1 MTAEDARLAAS
12 EAWRGLV
19 DFWTRRNRWV
29 QVAGEL
35 GISPGHAKAL
45 TLLAADD
52 PPPMGVLAEGLHC
65 DASFVTNIVDKL
77 EERGFAERRP
87 SATDRRVKTVVITEA
102 GLKARAQFE
111 AALYEPP
118 EELLDLPDADLRT
131 LARIVAKLPTAAPG
145 AASSSEATAAQ
156 GA

>member
-1 MTAEDARLAAS
+1 MTTEDARHAAA

-19 DFWTRRNRWV
+19 DFWTKRNRWIE
-29 QVAGEL
+29 VAGEL

-77 EERGFAERRP
+77 EEKGFAERRP
-87 SATDRRVKTVVITEA
+87 SPTDRRVKTVVITDA
-102 GLKARAQFE
+102 GLKARAKFE
-111 AALYEPP
+111 AAIYEPP
-118 EELLDLPDADLRT
+118 PELLDLSDADLKA
-131 LARIVAKLPTAAPG
+131 LARIVAKLPTKAAEV
-145 AASSSEATAAQ
+145 AAVSAEAT
-156 GA
+156 

>member
-1 MTAEDARLAAS
+1 MSSGDARQAAS

-19 DFWTRRNRWV
+19 EFWTKRNLWI

-45 TLLAADD
+45 TLLDADD
-52 PPPMGVLAEGLHC
+52 PPPMGALAEGLHC

-87 SATDRRVKTVVITEA
+87 SVRDRRVKTVVITKL

-118 EELLDLPDADLRT
+118 KELLDLPDADLRT
-131 LARIVAKLPTAAPG
+131 LARIVAKLQMASGVTQGRAG
-145 AASSSEATAAQ
+145 ALH
-156 GA
+156 

>member
-1 MTAEDARLAAS
+1 MSSGDARQAAA

-19 DFWTRRNRWV
+19 EFWTKRNLWI

-45 TLLAADD
+45 TLLDADD
-52 PPPMGVLAEGLHC
+52 PPPMGALAEGLHC

-87 SATDRRVKTVVITEA
+87 SARDRRVKTVVITKL

-118 EELLDLPDADLRT
+118 KELLELPEADLKA
-131 LARIVAKLPTAAPG
+131 LARIVAKLPSAA
-145 AASSSEATAAQ
+145 ATSPED
-156 GA
+156 